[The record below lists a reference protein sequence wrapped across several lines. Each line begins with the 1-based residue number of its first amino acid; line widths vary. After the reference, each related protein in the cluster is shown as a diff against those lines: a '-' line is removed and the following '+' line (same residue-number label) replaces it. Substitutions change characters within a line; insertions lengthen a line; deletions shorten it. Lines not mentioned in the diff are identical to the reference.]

1 MMLSGEAAVRW
12 ISKNEQISTVGTVVD
27 SWFLSSRVWLF
38 FRIHRA
44 ATRHVHS

>member
-27 SWFLSSRVWLF
+27 SWFFIIQGLVIF
-38 FRIHRA
+38 
-44 ATRHVHS
+44 